1 MAAASRETIRQAVI
15 DCVLAVAPEGDF
27 ATVAP
32 TGSLREQ
39 LDLDSFD
46 YLNVLIALAKR
57 LGVEIPEADYGKVET
72 LDALVDYLAARVA
85 ADRRPP

>member
-1 MAAASRETIRQAVI
+1 MAAPTIETIRQAVI
-15 DCVLAVAPEGDF
+15 ECVQTVAPEADF

-32 TGSLREQ
+32 AKSLREQ

-46 YLNVLIALAKR
+46 YLNVLIALNKR

-72 LDALVDYLAARVA
+72 LDGLIRYLAGRL
-85 ADRRPP
+85 